1 MTAMAI
7 AEPLF
12 DRGDWWDEGARAFA
26 SLRSVTTFRLELL
39 QQWLPHGF
47 AGRTVVDL
55 GCGGGLL
62 SVPLARAG
70 AHVLGLDL
78 AGKALRAAK
87 AQQRERLQTAMAD
100 LAALPLADGSADV
113 VLLADVLEH
122 VDDPAAVVA
131 AAAKV
136 LRPGGALFVN
146 TIHRTLRSRLFAI
159 TLGEGLGFIP
169 RGTHQWRLFV
179 RPDELDAMA
188 RAAGLVRVQRAGEA
202 PRLLAT
208 LRAGAVVLRPSK
220 SLAVGYAA
228 LFQKIHR

>member
-1 MTAMAI
+1 MATT

-12 DRGDWWDEGARAFA
+12 DRAGWWEPCDRAFA
-26 SLRSVTTFRLELL
+26 SLRAVSAFRLDLL
-39 QQWLPHGF
+39 RQWLGDDWR
-47 AGRTVVDL
+47 GRAVVDL

-62 SVPLARAG
+62 AVPLAREG
-70 AHVLGLDL
+70 AHVVGLDL
-78 AGKALRAAK
+78 APKALRAAA
-87 AQQRERLQTAMAD
+87 AQQSERLLAAQAD
-100 LAALPLADGSADV
+100 LAELPLAERSADV

-131 AAAKV
+131 QAARV

-146 TIHRTLRSRLFAI
+146 TIHRTLRSRVFAI

-169 RGTHQWRLFV
+169 RGTHQWRKFV

-188 RAAGLVRVQRAGEA
+188 RTAGLQRVQRAGEA

-208 LRAGAVVLRPSK
+208 LKAGAVVLRASK
-220 SLAVGYAA
+220 SLAVGYAV
-228 LFQKIHR
+228 LFQKVNR

>member
-1 MTAMAI
+1 MTMAT

-12 DRGDWWDEGARAFA
+12 DRADWWDEGARAFA

-39 QQWLPHGF
+39 RQWLPQGF

-62 SVPLARAG
+62 AVPLAREG
-70 AHVLGLDL
+70 AHVVGLDL
-78 AGKALRAAK
+78 AAKALRAAA
-87 AQQRERLQTAMAD
+87 AQQTERLLAAQAD
-100 LAALPLADGSADV
+100 LQELPLAERSADV

-131 AAAKV
+131 QAARV

-146 TIHRTLRSRLFAI
+146 TIHRTLRSRVFAI

-169 RGTHQWRLFV
+169 RGTHQWRKFV